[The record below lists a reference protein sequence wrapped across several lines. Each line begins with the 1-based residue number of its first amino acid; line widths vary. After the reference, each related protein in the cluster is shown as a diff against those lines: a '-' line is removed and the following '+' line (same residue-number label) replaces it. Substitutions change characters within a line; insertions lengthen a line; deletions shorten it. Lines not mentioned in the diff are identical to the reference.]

1 MGIRNGCKGIFTA
14 KEGKGNNMKSVNH
27 AEVKELVKSEGLT
40 VVDCF
45 AEWCGPCKMLKPML
59 DRISQDYD
67 SAAVNFVAV
76 DIDENADFA
85 AENKI
90 RGVPTL
96 LWYKGG
102 KLVDTTVGVSPEKVI
117 REKIAEHS

>member
-1 MGIRNGCKGIFTA
+1 
-14 KEGKGNNMKSVNH
+14 MKSVNQT
-27 AEVKELVKSEGLT
+27 EVKELVKSEGLT

-59 DRISQDYD
+59 ERISKDYD

>member
-1 MGIRNGCKGIFTA
+1 MRN
-14 KEGKGNNMKSVNH
+14 VNT
-27 AEVKELVKSEGLT
+27 AEVKELVKGESLT

-45 AEWCGPCKMLKPML
+45 AEWCGPCKMLKPL
-59 DRISQDYD
+59 LEKV
-67 SAAVNFVAV
+67 AADNVDVNFVAV

-102 KLVDTTVGVSPEKVI
+102 QLVDTTVGVSPEKVL
-117 REKIAEHS
+117 REKVSRHK

>member
-1 MGIRNGCKGIFTA
+1 
-14 KEGKGNNMKSVNH
+14 MKSVNH

-40 VVDCF
+40 IVDCF

>member
-1 MGIRNGCKGIFTA
+1 MGVYNGCKRIFTA
-14 KEGKGNNMKSVNH
+14 KEGKGKNMKSVSH
-27 AEVKELVKSEGLT
+27 TEVKELVKSEGLT

-59 DRISQDYD
+59 DRISTDYPG
-67 SAAVNFVAV
+67 VNFVAV

-102 KLVDTTVGVSPEKVI
+102 ALVDTTVGVSPEKVL
-117 REKIAEHS
+117 REKLAQHG

>member
-1 MGIRNGCKGIFTA
+1 
-14 KEGKGNNMKSVNH
+14 MKSVNH
-27 AEVKELVKSEGLT
+27 AEVKDLIKSEGLT

-59 DRISQDYD
+59 DRISKDYPG
-67 SAAVNFVAV
+67 VNFVAL

-102 KLVDTTVGVSPEKVI
+102 ALVDTTVGVSPEKVL
-117 REKIAEHS
+117 REKLAQHG

>member
-1 MGIRNGCKGIFTA
+1 MGIYNGGKRILTA

-27 AEVKELVKSEGLT
+27 TEVKELVKSEGLT
-40 VVDCF
+40 IVDCF
-45 AEWCGPCKMLKPML
+45 AEWCGPCKMFKPML
-59 DRISQDYD
+59 ERISTDYP
-67 SAAVNFVAV
+67 AVNFVAV

-102 KLVDTTVGVSPEKVI
+102 KLVDTTVGITPEKVL

>member
-1 MGIRNGCKGIFTA
+1 VGVYNGGKRIFTA
-14 KEGKGNNMKSVNH
+14 KEGKRKKMKSVNH
-27 AEVKELVKSEGLT
+27 AEVKDLIKSEGLT

-59 DRISQDYD
+59 DRISKDYPG
-67 SAAVNFVAV
+67 VNFVAL

-102 KLVDTTVGVSPEKVI
+102 TLVDTTVGVSPEKVL
-117 REKIAEHS
+117 REKLAQHG

>member
-1 MGIRNGCKGIFTA
+1 MR
-14 KEGKGNNMKSVNH
+14 SVNQT
-27 AEVKELVKSEGLT
+27 EVKELVKSDGLT

-59 DRISQDYD
+59 DRISKDYPG
-67 SAAVNFVAV
+67 VNFVAV

-102 KLVDTTVGVSPEKVI
+102 SLVDTTVGVSPEKI
-117 REKIAEHS
+117 LREKLAAHG

>member
-1 MGIRNGCKGIFTA
+1 
-14 KEGKGNNMKSVNH
+14 MKSVNH
-27 AEVKELVKSEGLT
+27 AEVKELVKSDGLT
-40 VVDCF
+40 IVDCF

-59 DRISQDYD
+59 ERISKDYD